1 MSVCYRHPSNE
12 AYVRCQRCERFIC
25 PQCQVGA
32 PVGFLCP
39 EDAGQTAAA
48 ALAGVR
54 SSATA
59 TARLTARRISTS
71 ATPITWALI
80 AINAAVWG
88 IQLLVPAVTNY
99 LVFWPVAAL
108 NEPWRM
114 ITSGFAH
121 DPSSVLHIL
130 FNMYSLFVLGR
141 VLEPLI
147 GSVRFTA
154 LYMISLFAGS
164 VAFLTLSELNAYEL
178 GASGAIFGLMGAYFV
193 ILRALGGQLGQVAGI
208 IAINLVFGF
217 LMPNVAWQAHIGGL
231 IGGVVVALIFANTR
245 ALAKRKLQF
254 WLVLG
259 FALVLLAAAYFVADY
274 KITNFFG
281 F

>member
-59 TARLTARRISTS
+59 TARLTARKISGS
-71 ATPITWALI
+71 ATPVTWALI
-80 AINAAVWG
+80 AINVVIWG
-88 IQLLVPAVTNY
+88 MQLLVPKVTDY
-99 LVFWPVAAL
+99 LVFWPVATL
-108 NEPWRM
+108 SEPWRL

-121 DPSSVLHIL
+121 DPSSFLHIA

-147 GSVRFTA
+147 GSVRFIA
-154 LYMISLFAGS
+154 LYLISLFAGS
-164 VAFLTLSELNAYEL
+164 FAFLALSELNAYEL

-193 ILRALGGQLGQVAGI
+193 ILRAMGGQLGQVAGI

-217 LMPNVAWQAHIGGL
+217 LMPNVAWQSHIGGL
-231 IGGVVVALIFANTR
+231 VAGIVVAAIFANTR
-245 ALAKRKLQF
+245 SIKQRALQTS
-254 WLVLG
+254 LVLG
-259 FALVLLAAAYFVADY
+259 VAVVLIAATYFVADY
-274 KITNFFG
+274 KITSFFG

>member
-1 MSVCYRHPSNE
+1 
-12 AYVRCQRCERFIC
+12 
-25 PQCQVGA
+25 
-32 PVGFLCP
+32 
-39 EDAGQTAAA
+39 
-48 ALAGVR
+48 
-54 SSATA
+54 
-59 TARLTARRISTS
+59 
-71 ATPITWALI
+71 
-80 AINAAVWG
+80 
-88 IQLLVPAVTNY
+88 
-99 LVFWPVAAL
+99 
-108 NEPWRM
+108 
-114 ITSGFAH
+114 
-121 DPSSVLHIL
+121 HIL

-259 FALVLLAAAYFVADY
+259 FAVLLLAAAYFVADY